1 MKIFPWIRWNS
12 SNPSY
17 HSLFRFQVTKLFAR
31 CRKETVEYVIE
42 KYRLDFEMCGYKR
55 TLEQL
60 QNLLWHIVGTTK
72 KQQIMISMSA
82 SRLIFNVCVLWL
94 SSFLA
99 TIVVLSQ
106 WQAVSLITI
115 NEKVKEKNERNN
127 CSRPKSHFNCFTLQL
142 DPDLAHLQMHLI
154 DSYFLVCK
162 LFWKFIIEEQT

>member
-1 MKIFPWIRWNS
+1 MKIFLWIRWNS

-31 CRKETVEYVIE
+31 CSKETVEYVIE

-60 QNLLWHIVGTTK
+60 QNLFWHIVGTIK
-72 KQQIMISMSA
+72 KQQMMISMSTF
-82 SRLIFNVCVLWL
+82 RLIFDCLHVVTRLL
-94 SSFLA
+94 LA

-106 WQAVSLITI
+106 WLALSLITI
-115 NEKVKEKNERNN
+115 NEKVKEKNEGNN
-127 CSRPKSHFNCFTLQL
+127 CSRPKSHSNCFTLQL